1 VFVGIGAHHV
11 DLRYSTKEDPKW
23 LKDVRIQEVKIIESW
38 ISQYHQDLATK

>member
-23 LKDVRIQEVKIIESW
+23 LKDVRKQEVKIIASW
-38 ISQYHQDLATK
+38 ISQYHQDLDTK